1 MSYIQRHI
9 ETKKHIKINLSA
21 DVWELFTNDHP
32 VESENAAR
40 EINAAIEE
48 SFNRGNDKKT
58 VERAALVAMRA
69 NLELG
74 AMDTEPRA
82 VLDDL
87 LSELF
92 KD

>member
-9 ETKKHIKINLSA
+9 ETKKHRKINLSA